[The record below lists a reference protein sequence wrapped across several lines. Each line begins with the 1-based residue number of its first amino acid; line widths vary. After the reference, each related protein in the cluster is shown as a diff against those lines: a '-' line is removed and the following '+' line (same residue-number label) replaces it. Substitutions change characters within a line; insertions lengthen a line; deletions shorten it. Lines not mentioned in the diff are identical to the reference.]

1 MEFWKHD
8 RTNLIHL
15 NKRKIMLPERCS
27 VKQNNKDCVNPPEY
41 VIEVIHDEET
51 YMVGIT
57 CQAHKNIVST
67 KILELQ
73 TTGKIPTGKLQFEKL
88 KAVGTDCVR
97 IDPDDLIQLD

>member
-1 MEFWKHD
+1 MEFRKYD

-41 VIEVIHDEET
+41 VIEVVHDEDT

-57 CQAHKNIVST
+57 CETHKDTVST
-67 KILELQ
+67 KS
-73 TTGKIPTGKLQFEKL
+73 
-88 KAVGTDCVR
+88 
-97 IDPDDLIQLD
+97 